1 MADKKKTP
9 GKRGRK
15 DLWDELNMESR
26 LKTIEGWAKNG
37 MTNEEMYNA
46 LNVSK
51 DVFYR
56 WRKEKPEFKA
66 ALMKGKFES
75 NGEILNSAFKQATG
89 YYQTVTEPF
98 KVKTFEEFVDPE
110 TGRTSLEEVE
120 VIIDHTYNKF
130 FPPTTAM
137 AIFMLKNRIPADYKD
152 KQDLNHTGSVVTANV
167 DLSYMTDEEIK
178 EALKK
183 YGDD

>member
-98 KVKTFEEFVDPE
+98 KLRTIEEFVDPE
-110 TGRTSLEEVE
+110 TGRASLHEVE
-120 VIIDHTYNKF
+120 VMVDHTYNKF

-137 AIFMLKNRIPADYKD
+137 AIFMLKNRIPQDYKD
-152 KQDLNHTGSVVTANV
+152 KQDLNHMGAVGVTLV
-167 DLSYMTDEEIK
+167 DNIPKDDE
-178 EALKK
+178 
-183 YGDD
+183 